1 MVIKAAPK
9 QRLDNERE
17 VLEAVRDHSYVRQ
30 MIDTTEDPPSLVLN
44 YLDENLLR
52 ISGQKRIEGSDL
64 KLVARNLL
72 EALAALHENGF
83 VHTGKTSVFQALAFP
98 YLTLSMVQMSN
109 RIMSLSITAAPQPG
123 SAKSNWATAVMRI
136 GSTPRQIL

>member
-17 VLEAVRDHSYVRQ
+17 VLEAVRDHSSVRQ
-30 MIDTTEDPPSLVLN
+30 LIDTTEDPPSLVLR

-52 ISGQKRIEGSDL
+52 ISGQKRLAGSDL

-72 EALAALHENGF
+72 EAIAALHENGF
-83 VHTGKTSVFQALAFP
+83 VHTGKTSVF
-98 YLTLSMVQMSN
+98 
-109 RIMSLSITAAPQPG
+109 
-123 SAKSNWATAVMRI
+123 
-136 GSTPRQIL
+136 

>member
-1 MVIKAAPK
+1 MVVKASPK

-30 MIDTTEDPPSLVLN
+30 TIDTIEDPPSLVLK

-52 ISGQKRIEGSDL
+52 ISGQKRLESSDL

-72 EALAALHENGF
+72 KALAALHENGF
-83 VHTGKTSVFQALAFP
+83 VHTGKTSVFQALAFSF
-98 YLTLSMVQMSN
+98 LTLRMVQMSN
-109 RIMSLSITAAPQPG
+109 RTMYSSIMVAPQPG
-123 SAKSNWATAVMRI
+123 LATSSWATAVMRI